1 MKKKKGK
8 NSKLNSYILLHGLLI
23 VYSFSSVLS
32 KLAANEEFLSFK
44 FCLCYSGIIVLL
56 GIYAIFW
63 QQIIKKLPLTSAY
76 ANRAITIIWGILWGM
91 IFFKENLTLGMIIG
105 SLLIISGIVLYA
117 LSDSEGD
124 IK

>member
-1 MKKKKGK
+1 MKKKQRK

-44 FCLCYSGIIVLL
+44 FCLCYGGIIILL
-56 GIYAIFW
+56 GIYAILW
-63 QQIIKKLPLTSAY
+63 QQIIKKLPLTSAF
-76 ANRAITIIWGILWGM
+76 ANKAITIIWGILWGM
-91 IFFKENLTLGMIIG
+91 LFFNEKLTLGMIIG

-124 IK
+124 TR